1 VSAVRAVARVEA
13 RLVRHDWNWAESAR
27 PEIDRNWDRRR
38 ESKPA
43 IFDGRILMVASTRL
57 EGDLMRV
64 DFFETSYRNL
74 LAHMDLGAPDASV
87 SNGFGMGALTG
98 RDGGFVL
105 GIMADHTANA
115 GKLYFP
121 CGTPDLSDVLPDGT
135 VDLSRSILRE
145 IHEETGLGA
154 NDCALGAGWVVVRQP
169 PRTAFMRQVDLAF
182 AAEEAANRI
191 RAHMASEGQPELAEI
206 VVLRGAAALNDSRMP
221 DFLPAYFRFALGL

>member
-1 VSAVRAVARVEA
+1 MTSIRTAAQVEA
-13 RLVRHDWNWAESAR
+13 RLVQHDWAWAEAAR
-27 PEIDRNWDRRR
+27 ADIDRNWDRRR

-57 EGDLMRV
+57 DGDVMHV
-64 DFFETSYRNL
+64 GFFETSYRNL
-74 LAHMDLGAPDASV
+74 LAHMDLGAPDPSV
-87 SNGFGMGALTG
+87 SNGFGMGAMTG

-145 IHEETGLGA
+145 IGEETGLGTNECVLA
-154 NDCALGAGWVVVRQP
+154 DGWVIVREA
-169 PRTAFMRQVDLAF
+169 PRTAFMRRVDLTF
-182 AAEEAANRI
+182 AAEEAAHRI
-191 RAHMASEGQPELAEI
+191 RAHMASERQPELAEI
-206 VVLRGAAALNDSRMP
+206 VVLHGAAALDDPRMP
-221 DFLPAYFRFALGL
+221 PFLPAYLRFALEL